1 MQNEGKERT
10 IDDIRKDLELACI
23 DNDQLLANQ
32 VNLDLQIKVRTKPRE
47 LPLWFQFPPPP
58 LSPSIALSLNRLLLQ

>member
-32 VNLDLQIKVRTKPRE
+32 VNLDLQIKVRTSPGSS
-47 LPLWFQFPPPP
+47 LFGFSPPPPP
-58 LSPSIALSLNRLLLQ
+58 LPFSLTPLLLLP